1 MPVLSKTVLANLGIN
16 LSDEAFTSLSEHFEE
31 TLDTR
36 VFDEIAYELS
46 PEQAHELASMRDAGD
61 SEIVQWLQTNVPD
74 FADIVSDEVDIL
86 LGEIAENSENI
97 ASNNN

>member
-1 MPVLSKTVLANLGIN
+1 MPVLSKTILTNLGIN

-46 PEQAHELASMRDAGD
+46 PEQARELASMRDAND
-61 SEIVQWLQTNVPD
+61 NEIVQWLQTNVPD
-74 FADIVSDEVDIL
+74 FADIVSDEIDIL
-86 LGEIAENSENI
+86 LGELAEDSEKM
-97 ASNNN
+97 AA

>member
-1 MPVLSKTVLANLGIN
+1 
-16 LSDEAFTSLSEHFEE
+16 
-31 TLDTR
+31 
-36 VFDEIAYELS
+36 
-46 PEQAHELASMRDAGD
+46 MRDAGD

>member
-1 MPVLSKTVLANLGIN
+1 MPVLSKTVLTNLGIN
-16 LSDEAFTSLSEHFEE
+16 LSDEAFASLSEHFEE

-61 SEIVQWLQTNVPD
+61 SEIVQCLPK
-74 FADIVSDEVDIL
+74 I
-86 LGEIAENSENI
+86 GR
-97 ASNNN
+97 ASCRERV

>member
-1 MPVLSKTVLANLGIN
+1 MPVLSKTILTNLGIN
-16 LSDEAFTSLSEHFEE
+16 LSDEAFASLSEHFEE

-46 PEQAHELASMRDAGD
+46 PEQAHELASMRDAND
-61 SEIVQWLQTNVPD
+61 NEIVQWLH

-97 ASNNN
+97 AGNNN